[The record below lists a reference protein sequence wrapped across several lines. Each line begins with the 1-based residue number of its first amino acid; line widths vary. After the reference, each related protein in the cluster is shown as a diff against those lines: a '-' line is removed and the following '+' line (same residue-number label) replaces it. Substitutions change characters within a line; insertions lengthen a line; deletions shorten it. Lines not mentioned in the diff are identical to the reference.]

1 MKWMWW
7 CHSDCIRCEHN
18 YVLII
23 FCVIS
28 FICLPSQSLLKCNL
42 HPVSSL
48 SVSFSLSEQIEYVNN
63 GLLPGKLDS
72 ALVLN
77 TADLQHLEKRIEELQ
92 QEKIEQ
98 RELYK
103 HAKQQHVQLRHD
115 LKDMEARIK
124 GQRQFQ
130 TTHLLLV
137 VKCSCKIY
145 YKVCFFT
152 N

>member
-1 MKWMWW
+1 M
-7 CHSDCIRCEHN
+7 
-18 YVLII
+18 
-23 FCVIS
+23 S

-42 HPVSSL
+42 HPVTNL

-77 TADLQHLEKRIEELQ
+77 SADLQHLEKRIKELQ

-103 HAKQQHVQLRHD
+103 HCQA
-115 LKDMEARIK
+115 ATCTA
-124 GQRQFQ
+124 Q
-130 TTHLLLV
+130 T
-137 VKCSCKIY
+137 
-145 YKVCFFT
+145 
-152 N
+152 

>member
-1 MKWMWW
+1 M
-7 CHSDCIRCEHN
+7 
-18 YVLII
+18 
-23 FCVIS
+23 S

-42 HPVSSL
+42 HPVTNL

-77 TADLQHLEKRIEELQ
+77 SADLQHLEKRIKELQ

-124 GQRQFQ
+124 GQRLFQ
-130 TTHLLLV
+130 TTHLMLV
-137 VKCSCKIY
+137 VKYSRKIY